1 MKKILI
7 TGADGMLGMDLAP
20 ILSTNGY
27 QIIQTDINS
36 MDITNSNEI
45 NEIFSRELPDYVIHC
60 AAYTN
65 VDKAEE
71 NFEIAEEINVSGT
84 KNIAQACEQ
93 FGTIPIYISTDY
105 VFDGKKNSYYT
116 PNDKPNPLN
125 NYGKTKLAGEQAIQ
139 SICSKYYIVRTSWL
153 YVNYGKNF
161 IETMLSLTTKAE
173 IKVVNDQIGCPTWT
187 IELSEGILKILKEQ
201 KPFGIYHIC
210 GKEAVS
216 WYEFAKKIFKASN
229 STVNLL
235 ACTSEEFKTKALRPS
250 YSVLTNDLAVDALE
264 ENIKKYL
271 NLRERMIKQ

>member
-105 VFDGKKNSYYT
+105 VFDGKKKQLLYSERQAQS
-116 PNDKPNPLN
+116 
-125 NYGKTKLAGEQAIQ
+125 TK
-139 SICSKYYIVRTSWL
+139 
-153 YVNYGKNF
+153 
-161 IETMLSLTTKAE
+161 
-173 IKVVNDQIGCPTWT
+173 
-187 IELSEGILKILKEQ
+187 
-201 KPFGIYHIC
+201 
-210 GKEAVS
+210 
-216 WYEFAKKIFKASN
+216 
-229 STVNLL
+229 
-235 ACTSEEFKTKALRPS
+235 
-250 YSVLTNDLAVDALE
+250 
-264 ENIKKYL
+264 
-271 NLRERMIKQ
+271 